1 MRRNWVTRATAGS
14 KTIRTRIVAAT
25 AFSVSER
32 AFAHEAA
39 VVNLAHLPLDAV
51 GINAQDAIEVR
62 PFCKRRVLEAGD
74 IRFGWNSRLRQWHGF
89 ASLRCIIKGRNK

>member
-32 AFAHEAA
+32 AEDS
-39 VVNLAHLPLDAV
+39 VITRSRTMP
-51 GINAQDAIEVR
+51 
-62 PFCKRRVLEAGD
+62 PSAG
-74 IRFGWNSRLRQWHGF
+74 S
-89 ASLRCIIKGRNK
+89 AKSL